1 MSDWDKNMLKVI
13 YDRKKK
19 MEFGRNSENSSK
31 PLYKENEKD
40 LNLYK
45 VSIDMLKQLPREET
59 PRTKRQLLNDALKL
73 ARHALEVL
81 K

>member
-1 MSDWDKNMLKVI
+1 MRRIHNGLFDKISMSDWDKHMLKVI

-19 MEFGRNSENSSK
+19 MEFGRNAENPLK

-45 VSIDMLKQLPREET
+45 VSID
-59 PRTKRQLLNDALKL
+59 
-73 ARHALEVL
+73 
-81 K
+81 